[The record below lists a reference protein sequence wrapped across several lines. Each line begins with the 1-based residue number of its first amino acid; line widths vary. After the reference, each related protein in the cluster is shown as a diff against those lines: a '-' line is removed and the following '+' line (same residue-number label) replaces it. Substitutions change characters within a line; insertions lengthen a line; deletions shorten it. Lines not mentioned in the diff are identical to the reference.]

1 MSIAADQAQARA
13 RLGFMIRTPLTVLQ
27 SLRKPAFL
35 TMYALALLAWFGF
48 SRDFAPA
55 PAAVRPVA
63 LAFYLLLGAGL
74 ASWVLHSYGQSPL
87 GWKGA
92 LLACVQG
99 VVIWLALAKGA
110 AWVWTNSTGTPY
122 DEAFTMQRSIKHVT
136 KASKNY
142 YSSTTYSRMG
152 GQNCL
157 YRLQGEVLDSS
168 LPNYLCINAKEYA
181 QIGEGPHDV
190 HLHGR
195 VSGWG
200 RSIEGY
206 AFNPP
211 MQSLAHP

>member
-74 ASWVLHSYGQSPL
+74 AAWVLHSYGQSPL

-92 LLACVQG
+92 VLACVQA

-110 AWVWTNSTGTPY
+110 AGVWTNSTGTPY
-122 DEAFTMQRSIKHVT
+122 DEAFTMHRSIKQVS
-136 KASKNY
+136 KASKTY
-142 YSSTTYSRMG
+142 YSSTTYTGMG
-152 GQNCL
+152 GQN
-157 YRLQGEVLDSS
+157 
-168 LPNYLCINAKEYA
+168 
-181 QIGEGPHDV
+181 
-190 HLHGR
+190 
-195 VSGWG
+195 
-200 RSIEGY
+200 
-206 AFNPP
+206 
-211 MQSLAHP
+211 